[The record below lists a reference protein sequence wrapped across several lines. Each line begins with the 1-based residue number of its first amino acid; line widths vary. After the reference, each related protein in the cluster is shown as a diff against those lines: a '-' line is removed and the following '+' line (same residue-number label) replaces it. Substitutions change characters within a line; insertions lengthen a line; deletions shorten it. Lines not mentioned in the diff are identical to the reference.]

1 MKRNF
6 CLSFALFA
14 LFGATHPYLTNASN
28 MDVLITQNTQQTKKI
43 TGKVVDTTGEP
54 IIGASILVKGTN
66 TGTITNMDG
75 NFSID
80 AAVGN
85 TLQISFVGYQTLE
98 VKVTSAST
106 YNIALQDSAEELSEI
121 VVTAMGIRKDKK
133 ALGYTVSDINSEELM
148 KNKQTNVINSL
159 AGKIPGVNVTQA
171 GGAAGAGANIIIRG
185 GNSASEGRDNQPL
198 FIVDGIVYD
207 NSTVNTGNS
216 GTDGVTKTAT
226 TFGNR
231 VMDINPEDIE
241 SMSVLKGAAA
251 AALYG
256 SRAANGVVIITTKKG
271 EEGNVRIN
279 VNSKYTHAWANKL
292 PKSQTT
298 YGRGYYNEAGSFSDY
313 TTDSWGDL
321 IDGDVFDNVSGFFQ
335 GSNVWDNSVSVSGG
349 SKNNNF
355 YLSGSNFNQTGIV
368 PNTHFNKTTFR
379 FNGEQRYDI
388 LTVGANVS
396 YSQADTKKTLTS
408 AGLYGQGGNGTMT
421 ALYGWPRTDDM
432 THYLNDDLTKYRMFE
447 GLQELASDVEN
458 PYWILN
464 KNKMTDNTSRFTGAV
479 TAKLDIFDWW
489 DINARDGID
498 RYTTESV
505 TYRGPGGA
513 VVERYQN

>member
-14 LFGATHPYLTNASN
+14 LFGATHTYLTNASN

-198 FIVDGIVYD
+198 FIVDGIVYE
-207 NSTVNTGNS
+207 NLTLNTGHS
-216 GTDGVTKTAT
+216 GTGGVT
-226 TFGNR
+226 
-231 VMDINPEDIE
+231 
-241 SMSVLKGAAA
+241 
-251 AALYG
+251 
-256 SRAANGVVIITTKKG
+256 
-271 EEGNVRIN
+271 
-279 VNSKYTHAWANKL
+279 
-292 PKSQTT
+292 
-298 YGRGYYNEAGSFSDY
+298 
-313 TTDSWGDL
+313 
-321 IDGDVFDNVSGFFQ
+321 
-335 GSNVWDNSVSVSGG
+335 
-349 SKNNNF
+349 
-355 YLSGSNFNQTGIV
+355 
-368 PNTHFNKTTFR
+368 
-379 FNGEQRYDI
+379 
-388 LTVGANVS
+388 
-396 YSQADTKKTLTS
+396 
-408 AGLYGQGGNGTMT
+408 
-421 ALYGWPRTDDM
+421 
-432 THYLNDDLTKYRMFE
+432 
-447 GLQELASDVEN
+447 
-458 PYWILN
+458 
-464 KNKMTDNTSRFTGAV
+464 
-479 TAKLDIFDWW
+479 
-489 DINARDGID
+489 
-498 RYTTESV
+498 
-505 TYRGPGGA
+505 
-513 VVERYQN
+513 